1 MTAGRTTRVLLAAI
15 ATLLLGTGSASA
27 ADNSP
32 PQCYDVNAGRVDN
45 DGGGYAYFQCYDP
58 DSDALTYAVV
68 DGPQH
73 GTLGEITSTGGS
85 THSARYTPTPGY
97 VGADSFTYKAND
109 GSADSDVKTYTFDV
123 HNPDPPTCTEPP
135 DVTARPDKD
144 VYFSLGRPGNP
155 PGCTGSPG
163 KPYEVLTFRLTNPPA
178 HGHFSGDNFT
188 NGYPT
193 YHSDA
198 DYTGEDSFSYVA
210 VNSAGD
216 SNEVTQ
222 HITLDPDFN
231 RKPYCPTES
240 YGPDPTLR
248 VGTQKTFAL
257 GCYDPDGDTI
267 TYTLDRTG
275 TRGTVT
281 DPALMDVPG
290 GFPGIKQWAVTYT
303 TPGEAGDGNDSF
315 SFTATDDRGA
325 AAADTVVKHVNVR
338 AADYNTAPHCSASPF
353 TQAVESGGTGYL
365 SANCTDDEEDAI
377 SYELVSQPAHG
388 HVVLRKYEQPVGPP
402 YWSFEYEAPEDYLGD
417 DPFTIRATDDHGGV
431 SDPLPTIAVKVVK
444 PQPPQCLSQEKV
456 TMRPNR
462 SRGLTL
468 FCTSGGFFTAGGKP
482 PTYAIVDQPAH
493 GTLSGLSSSGLGSV
507 TYTPDPGFEGDDSFT
522 FKGVNPA
529 GDSNVVKQE
538 ITVSSTYNAKPS
550 CYGNF
555 IGDRVHTG
563 GSRTIS
569 LGCWDSDGDTLTY
582 TLTDP
587 PHGTLGE
594 VTPPPPGQL
603 FGLATVK
610 YTPDPGFTGHDSF
623 QFKAND
629 GTVDSDTATEAL
641 DVVDT
646 NAAPQCWS
654 GSVVRVAANAT
665 YSFGGTDLPCYDPDG
680 DSLTFATAQPEHG
693 SISAPD
699 AHGARTYTPAQQGED
714 TFTFTANDGQAD
726 SNTAT
731 MVVKVTDPVAV
742 VAQPVTLPSGE
753 PANVQNYV
761 DSSGESLI
769 GVSSRDVRQFPDS
782 CMPLDVD
789 TEISAGSGGGTVG
802 DVELVLDPAGGGAE
816 QTFPMSEGDPGTWSA
831 HIDCVAAGDL
841 SVNWNLTEGG
851 TTTPFSKPLGGIVL
865 IDPQGVVYDKGR
877 YDAAVSAGKTPAEAR
892 SLAAIEG
899 ATVELQRLVG
909 GTWTKVSSG
918 DPGISPNVNP
928 QVTGADGVY
937 RWDVSAGTYRVVVS
951 KPGYGTVTSTSVAI
965 PPPVTNFDVALTR
978 TPGGGDQGGDDN
990 GGGGNNTGGD
1000 NGNGSGAGGDNGGGD
1015 TGGGTPDDSKP
1026 ADTTPQGGGD
1036 QGGNQPTTKP
1046 PPKKKGCSALKGK
1059 KRAQCESRERL
1070 KRALAKCS
1078 KLKGKK
1084 RSACVKRARARAK
1097 CDSLKGRKKQAC
1109 IKRASALGRKP

>member
-1 MTAGRTTRVLLAAI
+1 MKRLLLAMLA
-15 ATLLLGTGSASA
+15 ALPLAVAPAYA
-27 ADNSP
+27 ADNTP
-32 PQCYDVNAGRVDN
+32 PQCYDVNNGRVDN
-45 DGGGYAYFQCYDP
+45 DAGSYVYFQCYDQEG
-58 DSDALTYAVV
+58 DALTYAVV

-73 GTLGEITSTGGS
+73 GTVGEITSNGGS
-85 THSARYTPTPGY
+85 SYSTRYTPTPGY

-135 DVTARPDKD
+135 DVTARPDSD
-144 VYFSLGRPGNP
+144 VYFSLDRPGNP

-163 KPYEVLTFRLTNPPA
+163 KPYELLTFRLTNPPA

-188 NGYPT
+188 NGHPT

-222 HITLDPDFN
+222 HITLDPNFN
-231 RKPYCPTES
+231 RKPICPTGN

-267 TYTLDRTG
+267 TYTLGRSD

-281 DPALMDVPG
+281 DPAQMEVPG

-303 TPGEAGDGNDSF
+303 TPGEVGDGNDSF

-325 AAADTVVKHVNVR
+325 AADDTVVKHVNVR
-338 AADYNTAPHCSASPF
+338 AADYNTAPHCTASPF
-353 TQAVESGGTGYL
+353 TQAVENGATGYL
-365 SANCTDDEEDAI
+365 STQCTDDEEDVI
-377 SYELVSQPAHG
+377 SYELATQASHG
-388 HVVLRKYEQPVGPP
+388 HVTLRKYDQPGGGQA
-402 YWSFEYEAPEDYLGD
+402 YYSFEYEAPEDYLGD
-417 DPFTIRATDDHGGV
+417 DSFTFKAIDDRGAV
-431 SDPLPTIAVKVVK
+431 SDPLPTVTVKVVK
-444 PQPPQCLSQEKV
+444 PQPPQCFSQEKV
-456 TMRPNR
+456 TMRPDR
-462 SRGLTL
+462 SRGLQM
-468 FCTSGGFFTAGGKP
+468 FCFSGNFFTGGGKP
-482 PTYAIVDQPAH
+482 PSYVIVDPPAH
-493 GTLSGLSSSGLGSV
+493 GTLSTPTSTGSV
-507 TYTPDPGFEGDDSFT
+507 TYTPDQGFEGDDSFT
-522 FKGVNPA
+522 FKGVNAA
-529 GDSNVVKQE
+529 GDSAAVTQE
-538 ITVSSTYNAKPS
+538 IGVSSTYNSKPS
-550 CYGNF
+550 CFGNF
-555 IGDRVHTG
+555 LGERVHAG

-569 LGCWDSDGDTLTY
+569 LGCWDSDGDSLTY

-587 PHGTLGE
+587 PHGSLGE
-594 VTPPPPGQL
+594 VTPPPPDQL
-603 FGLATVK
+603 FGLATVE
-610 YTPDPGFTGHDSF
+610 YTPDPGFTGHDTF

-629 GTVDSDTATEAL
+629 GTVDSETATEAL

-646 NAAPQCWS
+646 NAAPLCWS

-665 YSFGGTDLPCYDPDG
+665 YSFGGSDLPCYDPDG
-680 DSLTFATAQPEHG
+680 DSLTFSTTQPEHG
-693 SISAPD
+693 SIGLPD
-699 AHGARTYTPAQQGED
+699 AHGARTYTPAQKGED

-726 SNTAT
+726 SNAAT
-731 MVVKVTDPVAV
+731 MIVKVTDPVAV

-769 GVSSRDVRQFPDS
+769 GVSSRDVRQFPGS

-789 TEISAGSGGGTVG
+789 TDISAGSGGGTVG
-802 DVELVLDPAGGGAE
+802 DVVLALDPAGGGAE

-831 HIDCVAAGDL
+831 HIDCIAAGDL
-841 SVNWNLTEGG
+841 SVRWNLTEGG

-877 YDAAVSAGKTPAEAR
+877 YDAAISAGSTPAEAR
-892 SLAAIEG
+892 TLAAIEG
-899 ATVELQRLVG
+899 ATVELQRQMG

-928 QVTGADGVY
+928 QVTNADGVY

-951 KPGYGTVTSTSVAI
+951 KPGYTTATSSSVDI
-965 PPPVTNFDVALTR
+965 PPPVTNLDIALVR
-978 TPGGGDQGGDDN
+978 APGGGDQGGDDT
-990 GGGGNNTGGD
+990 GGGGGDDSGGNSGGD
-1000 NGNGSGAGGDNGGGD
+1000 GGGD
-1015 TGGGTPDDSKP
+1015 TTPDDSKP
-1026 ADTTPQGGGD
+1026 ADTTPQQGGGD
-1036 QGGNQPTTKP
+1036 QGGNQPTSKP
-1046 PPKKKGCSALKGK
+1046 PTKKKGCSALKGK
-1059 KRAQCESRERL
+1059 KRAQCETKQRL

-1084 RSACVKRARARAK
+1084 KRSACVKRAKARAK
-1097 CDSLKGRKKQAC
+1097 CDSLKGHKKQVC
-1109 IKRASALGRKP
+1109 IRRASALGRKP